1 MTRSE
6 HVRTTGSQP
15 SARSV
20 LGPAGAVSIA
30 TMISR
35 LLGVA
40 REMVMARYFGAGMLT
55 DAFNVAYRVPNL
67 FRDLFAEGALSSAFV
82 PTFIRCFAHEGKER
96 AWLLTSM
103 VINGLALVLGLM
115 TLLFYFGAEWFVF
128 LLASGFREIPGKFE
142 LTVQMTQILSLFLLL
157 VAVAAVMMGLLN
169 ARGTFFVPAL
179 APSTFNICCIA
190 AVVLLST
197 RMASL
202 GMEPIVSMALG
213 AVAGGACQILIQY
226 PAARAAG
233 FRYRL
238 ALSFSDPALRRIVK
252 LMLPAIVGLSATQIN
267 ILVDNQI
274 ASRFGNG
281 PVSWLNYA
289 FRLMQLPI
297 GIFGVAIATA
307 NLSAVSHHAA
317 HGDVGKLRQT
327 VGSSLRLAA
336 CLTFPSTVGLIV
348 FREDIVRLLF
358 ERGSFLPGD
367 TLETGRVL
375 MLYALALFAYSAVK
389 ILVPTFYAL
398 QDTRSPVRA
407 SVITV
412 AVKIA
417 INFLFI
423 IPFGYL
429 GLALSTAVA
438 SWLNFGLLLRKLRQ
452 RTGADSIRTA
462 AAPFL
467 KIAAASVLMGL
478 LTGALH
484 SRMRATVPL
493 PGTAGAAL
501 HLGFA
506 IAVGIALTGVLLR
519 LFRIEEARDLLALL
533 QKKLGRRR

>member
-15 SARSV
+15 SARGV
-20 LGPAGAVSIA
+20 LGPAGAVSVA

-142 LTVQMTQILSLFLLL
+142 LTVQMTRILSPFLLL

-169 ARGTFFVPAL
+169 ARGSFFVPAM
-179 APSTFNICCIA
+179 ASSMFNICCIA
-190 AVVLLST
+190 GVVLLSS
-197 RMASL
+197 RMAGF
-202 GMEPIVSMALG
+202 GMEPVVSMALG
-213 AVAGGACQILIQY
+213 AVVGGASQILVQY
-226 PAARAAG
+226 PPARAAG

-238 ALSFSDPALRRIVK
+238 ALDFSDPALRRIVK

-297 GIFGVAIATA
+297 GVFGVAIATA

-317 HGDVGKLRQT
+317 HGDVGRLRQT

-429 GLALSTAVA
+429 GLALSTAMA

-452 RTGADSIRTA
+452 RTGADSVRTA

-519 LFRIEEARDLLALL
+519 LFRIEEVRDLPALL